1 MRVTPATSIAWMCEL
16 PLRLGREHWVGKNGE
31 HFMPTL
37 PSPIAGVLLRYLVK
51 PGDAVT
57 PDTEVAMVESMKM
70 HIPVLA
76 ERSGRVKALPLSD
89 NAVVGEGQT
98 LIELE

>member
-1 MRVTPATSIAWMCEL
+1 
-16 PLRLGREHWVGKNGE
+16 LRERLICRYASREINEE
-31 HFMPTL
+31 HFMPSL

-51 PGDAVT
+51 PGDAIT
-57 PDTEVAMVESMKM
+57 PDTEVALVESMKM

-76 ERSGRVKALPLSD
+76 ERSGRVKALLLGD
-89 NAVVGEGQT
+89 NASVDEGQT